1 MKRLVYIALAFLAFS
16 CKPAPYL
23 GPLDSP
29 VGNWDGYK
37 GEYFFDGELV
47 AELDSCEFKGISF
60 YKQGYCCI
68 EGVKGAFPF
77 IYNESNGDLQIDSTL
92 WSVPTLTGEGMVMKF
107 VDRIYPPEPE
117 PENPE
122 GGNSEGEN
130 PEGGDPEGGDE
141 GSPEETPE
149 TEEPGHGSGA
159 DPETDPEQPEESEE
173 PAEPEVKPD
182 KNGVILPA
190 EYKGFTIEANKN
202 GYFYMNAA
210 GKKVYCG
217 FKGWKNEADS
227 LIIDFWY
234 DSSTNY
240 FVPMV
245 VEIEK

>member
-1 MKRLVYIALAFLAFS
+1 MKRLIYIAFAFLAFS

-37 GEYFFDGELV
+37 GEYFFNGEMV

-92 WSVPTLTGEGMVMKF
+92 WSVPTLTGERMVMKF

-117 PENPE
+117 PEP
-122 GGNSEGEN
+122 EN

-141 GSPEETPE
+141 GSPDETPE

-159 DPETDPEQPEESEE
+159 DPETDLEQPEEPS
-173 PAEPEVKPD
+173 EPEVKPD
-182 KNGVILPA
+182 ENGVILPA